1 MLELLQPTAG
11 DPLIALMGAF
21 RADTRADK
29 IDVGV
34 GVYRDEHGKTPV
46 MAAVKQAEKHLFDEQ
61 DTKAYVGL
69 AGDLKFNAAIVEQV
83 FGDKTAQIQDR
94 VRAVQTT
101 GGCGALRSLFDLVAQ
116 SKPDAT
122 VWVSDPTWLN
132 HIPLVRSARL
142 KLETYPYFD
151 REKQGVRFEEM
162 IACLSK
168 LGPNDVVLLHGACH
182 NPTGADLSEEQ
193 WQQIAQLA
201 AKQGFLPFIDLAYQ
215 GLGRGLD
222 ADAYGV
228 RCVAEQVPELLVAI
242 SCSKNLGLYRE
253 RVGCAIIVHQQA
265 ATAQRAIE
273 NLLVLVRGN
282 YSMPPDHGAN
292 VAVRVLTDPALR
304 KLWLDELEM
313 MRNRINDLRRTVS
326 ASFRE
331 RLGNDRFDYVEHQYG
346 MFSLLG
352 LKAEQVQTLREQYG
366 IYMPGDSRTNVAG
379 LQHSQI
385 ARFVEAVATVS
396 K

>member
-83 FGDKTAQIQDR
+83 FGDKAAQIQDR

-101 GGCGALRSLFDLVAQ
+101 GGCGALRSLLDLVAQ

-253 RVGCAIIVHQQA
+253 RVGCAIIVHQQP

-292 VAVRVLTDPALR
+292 VAVRVLSDPTLR
-304 KLWLDELEM
+304 KMWLDELEV
-313 MRNRINDLRRTVS
+313 MRNRINDLRRAVS
-326 ASFRE
+326 TSFRE
-331 RLGNDRFDYVEHQYG
+331 RLGNDRFDYIQHQYG

-352 LKAEQVQTLREQYG
+352 LKAEQVQILREQYG

>member
-46 MAAVKQAEKHLFDEQ
+46 MTAVKQAEKHLFDEQ

-101 GGCGALRSLFDLVAQ
+101 GGCGALRSLLDLVAQ

-151 REKQGVRFEEM
+151 REKSSVRFDEM

-182 NPTGADLSEEQ
+182 NPTGADLSESQ

-201 AKQGFLPFIDLAYQ
+201 AKQGFMPFIDLAYQ

-265 ATAQRAIE
+265 ATAQRAVE

-292 VAVRVLTDPALR
+292 VAVRVMTDPALR
-304 KLWLDELEM
+304 KLWVDELEM
-313 MRNRINDLRRTVS
+313 MRNRINDLRRAV
-326 ASFRE
+326 AAGFRE
-331 RLGNDRFDYVEHQYG
+331 RLGNDKFDYVQHQYG

-352 LKAEQVQTLREQYG
+352 LKAEQVQVLREQHA
-366 IYMPGDSRTNVAG
+366 IYMPGDSRTNIAG

>member
-101 GGCGALRSLFDLVAQ
+101 GGCGALRSLLDLVAQ

-151 REKQGVRFEEM
+151 REKQGVRFDEM

-265 ATAQRAIE
+265 ATAQRAVE

-304 KLWLDELEM
+304 KLWLDELEV
-313 MRNRINDLRRTVS
+313 MRNRINDLRRAVS

-331 RLGNDRFDYVEHQYG
+331 RLGNDKFDYIQHQYG

-352 LKAEQVQTLREQYG
+352 LKAEQVQILREQHG
-366 IYMPGDSRTNVAG
+366 IYMPGDSRTNIAG